1 MKACSGTY
9 FILVIE
15 NIEENSVI
23 ACATLVVEQKFIH
36 ECGSVSAVLLIL
48 LFIIMFENKIRY
60 QDHKKIFVFYFRE
73 VALRM

>member
-15 NIEENSVI
+15 NIKENSVI

-36 ECGSVSAVLLIL
+36 ECGSVSAVLVSL
-48 LFIIMFENKIRY
+48 LFIIMFKNKIRCHF
-60 QDHKKIFVFYFRE
+60 DKKIFVFCFRE
-73 VALRM
+73 VELRM